1 MKNSGFSYKL
11 LDLYVDSIQR
21 NGLGP
26 SHVAS
31 RPGKQLQCILH
42 GRRHHIDNTE
52 RGIAFRSCTDSSLCY
67 TQTFFLLKKRRS
79 ENVNRTN
86 VSTISME
93 PVKKHYLQRGK
104 GSLRVEIYLSFNKS
118 KRETERHRETTR
130 RRAGPRGVEGWGGTS
145 AGMND
150 MCVCAN
156 LYKYHNKKHDV
167 AAPAVK
173 RRKWAPGVGVQ
184 GFWVFVC
191 SLFLSVLLF
200 NYFLLCIRG
209 WWVLK

>member
-1 MKNSGFSYKL
+1 M
-11 LDLYVDSIQR
+11 
-21 NGLGP
+21 
-26 SHVAS
+26 
-31 RPGKQLQCILH
+31 LH
-42 GRRHHIDNTE
+42 AD
-52 RGIAFRSCTDSSLCY
+52 F
-67 TQTFFLLKKRRS
+67 KKRRS

-93 PVKKHYLQRGK
+93 PVKKHYLQHGK
-104 GSLRVEIYLSFNKS
+104 GRLRDEIYLSFNKS
-118 KRETERHRETTR
+118 KRETEQHREETTR
-130 RRAGPRGVEGWGGTS
+130 GGGGASGGWMGRVTS
-145 AGMND
+145 AGMID

-173 RRKWAPGVGVQ
+173 RRKWALGVGVQ

-191 SLFLSVLLF
+191 SLFFCLCC
-200 NYFLLCIRG
+200 YFIILLCLGG